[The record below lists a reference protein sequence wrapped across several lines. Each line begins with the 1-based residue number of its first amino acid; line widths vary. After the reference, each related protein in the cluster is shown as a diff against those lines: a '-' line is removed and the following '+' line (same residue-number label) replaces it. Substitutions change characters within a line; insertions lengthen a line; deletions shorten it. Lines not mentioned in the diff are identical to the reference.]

1 MINIMALLFSSLI
14 LFSPLPASSFD
25 KLFGKITTDHAVIGS
40 MEYIPTISHKNS
52 YLINYENN
60 DENKFPKFT
69 LNLNYSFYHRE
80 TSGYGI
86 SFSLESE
93 AMLNYNALLL
103 DDNNIELDNESGFVN
118 NSSKTINLQ
127 IIDVQPGSY
136 QFILEIIDHKK
147 QMKKIT
153 HTIVIP

>member
-1 MINIMALLFSSLI
+1 MINIMALLLSSLI
-14 LFSPLPASSFD
+14 LFSPLPVSSFD
-25 KLFGKITTDHAVIGS
+25 KLFGKITTNHAFTDGMV
-40 MEYIPTISHKNS
+40 YIPTISHKNS
-52 YLINYENN
+52 YLINY
-60 DENKFPKFT
+60 ENKFPKFT

-103 DDNNIELDNESGFVN
+103 DENNIELDNESGFVN

-147 QMKKIT
+147 QIKEIT